1 MLFSHSKQLFKKMTQ
16 NSSLQN
22 WLIESP
28 KYTIFR
34 INKLMQLNVVNLQNY
49 LEEQRK
55 ELNSDSIPKYYF
67 LKPDCLV
74 IEQWPA
80 PLTLE
85 KTNNEVIVDPLCAAA
100 VLRGAHVYAPG
111 VLGLPSN
118 CVINER
124 IDIYGSMDGQC
135 KRGHKVK
142 YEGNKQYVGTG
153 YLKMLRSNLFEKGV
167 QPNGIAVQTL
177 LPASRLPV
185 INETIFP
192 KGQVLL
198 QNLPSIIAGWVVN
211 AQPYEYILDMCAAP
225 GNKTTHLGEMSDNK
239 AVIIAIDKTIQKCA
253 KIQQTCDT
261 QGVTCVKAYAY
272 DSTKCH
278 SDDTENNI
286 MKPPFC
292 SNTFDKILL
301 DAPCSGLGQRPQLN
315 NNISLKMLH
324 SYKFVQRK
332 LFDVAVKILKING
345 KLIYST
351 CTVTVDENEGMVSWV
366 LEKFPCLK
374 LIPAEPLYGG
384 PGLPNVGLSD
394 KERVMVQRF
403 GPEDDD
409 LRPVEDIYRNTIG
422 FFIAAFVKT
431 EDYNT

>member
-1 MLFSHSKQLFKKMTQ
+1 MTQ
-16 NSSLQN
+16 NDSLKN
-22 WLIESP
+22 WLLEPP

-34 INKLMQLNVVNLQNY
+34 INKLMELDIVNLQNY

-55 ELNSDSIPKYYF
+55 ELNINSIPKYYF

-74 IEQWPA
+74 IEQWPT
-80 PLTLE
+80 TLSFE
-85 KTNNEVIVDPLCAAA
+85 KSKNEVIVDPLCAAA

-111 VLGLPSN
+111 VLGLPTN
-118 CVINER
+118 CDINER

-142 YEGNKQYVGTG
+142 YDGNKQYVGTG
-153 YLKMLRSNLFEKGV
+153 FLKMLRYHLFDKAV
-167 QPNGIAVQTL
+167 QPSGIAIQTL

-185 INETIFP
+185 INETIFS

-211 AQPYEYILDMCAAP
+211 AQPYEFILDMCAAP
-225 GNKTTHLGEMSDNK
+225 GNKTTHLAEMSNNK

-253 KIQQTCDT
+253 KIQQTCNK
-261 QGVTCVKAYAY
+261 QGATCVKAYAY
-272 DSTKCH
+272 DSTKIH
-278 SDDTENNI
+278 SGDDNNNNI
-286 MKPPFC
+286 MEPPFC
-292 SNTFDKILL
+292 SNSFNKILL

-315 NNISLKMLH
+315 NIISPKMLQ

-332 LFDVAVKILKING
+332 LFDAAVKILEING

-351 CTVTVDENEGMVSWV
+351 CTVTVDENEGMVAWA

-394 KERVMVQRF
+394 KERLMVQRF
-403 GPEDDD
+403 GPEDDE
-409 LRPVEDIYRNTIG
+409 LRPVEDIYKNTIG

-431 EDYNT
+431 KDHNS